1 MAQLKTSYIFD
12 KNLYHTIQ
20 VMKKTLIKT
29 TLIAL
34 TAMNVNAQN
43 PGIKIAD
50 IDKTVDPRED
60 FYQFANGTWLKN
72 TQIPAQESRWGSFNE
87 LADRNNDN
95 LKKILEECAAD
106 KMAKP
111 GSNKQKIGD
120 FYHVGMDTVKLE
132 KEGYGP
138 IIPLLTS
145 ISKIANKTDLL
156 KTIAELHSKGLSG
169 LFTFAI
175 DADEKSSND
184 NAVYFAQIRLGL
196 PDKMY
201 YTDAKYESIRAAYKK
216 HIENMFSLLGDKAD
230 VAVKSS
236 ETIFSIESQLA
247 DGSMGRIELRDPD
260 KQYNKSTKVDFLKKQ
275 TNIDFNTYLTAA
287 AVTAPFTDVIVRQP
301 LYFDKL
307 NQMLNS
313 VSIADWKTYLRWCV
327 VHQTASFMSAT
338 FVKENFSFYG
348 TTLQGAKEMKPRWK
362 RVSATIDG
370 SIGEALG
377 QIFVDKY
384 FDAESKKK
392 VNEMVDNLFTAF
404 KERIKTRVWMSD
416 VTKQK
421 ALEKLAK
428 IIRKLGYPD
437 KWKDYTTLEIKNDS
451 YVANVL
457 RSNHYEYKRMIDKI
471 GKPVDKTEWG
481 MSPPTVNAYYNP
493 SYNEI
498 VFPAGIM
505 QPPFF
510 NAKADDAANYGVMGA
525 VIGHELTHGFDD
537 QGAKYDADGNLKNWW
552 TEEDMK
558 NFESRTGL
566 IRNQFDAFVA
576 IDTLHVNGQLTLGE
590 NIADLGGLTM
600 SYYAYKLSL
609 KGAKSSV
616 MDGFTGEQ
624 RFFIA
629 WAQGWKTLSRPEAL
643 KQMIATNPHSPG
655 NFRVLG
661 PLSNMKEFYEAFNV
675 KETNKMYRPADKRA
689 EIW

>member
-1 MAQLKTSYIFD
+1 
-12 KNLYHTIQ
+12 
-20 VMKKTLIKT
+20 
-29 TLIAL
+29 
-34 TAMNVNAQN
+34 
-43 PGIKIAD
+43 
-50 IDKTVDPRED
+50 
-60 FYQFANGTWLKN
+60 
-72 TQIPAQESRWGSFNE
+72 
-87 LADRNNDN
+87 
-95 LKKILEECAAD
+95 
-106 KMAKP
+106 
-111 GSNKQKIGD
+111 
-120 FYHVGMDTVKLE
+120 
-132 KEGYGP
+132 
-138 IIPLLTS
+138 
-145 ISKIANKTDLL
+145 
-156 KTIAELHSKGLSG
+156 
-169 LFTFAI
+169 
-175 DADEKSSND
+175 
-184 NAVYFAQIRLGL
+184 
-196 PDKMY
+196 
-201 YTDAKYESIRAAYKK
+201 
-216 HIENMFSLLGDKAD
+216 
-230 VAVKSS
+230 
-236 ETIFSIESQLA
+236 
-247 DGSMGRIELRDPD
+247 MGRIELRDPD
-260 KQYNKSTKVDFLKKQ
+260 KQYNKLTKVDFFNKQ
-275 TNIDFNTYLTAA
+275 ANLDLNSYIVAA
-287 AVTAPFTDVIVRQP
+287 GATAPFIDVIVRQP

-307 NQMLNS
+307 NQVINT
-313 VSIADWKTYLRWCV
+313 VSIADWKTYLRWCTA
-327 VHQTASFMSAT
+327 HQTASFLSAA
-338 FVKENFSFYG
+338 FVKENFSFYSA
-348 TTLQGAKEMKPRWK
+348 TLQGAKEMKPRWK

-392 VNEMVDNLFTAF
+392 VNTMVDNLFTAF
-404 KERIKTRVWMSD
+404 KERINTRVWMSD

-421 ALEKLAK
+421 ALEKLGK
-428 IIRKLGYPD
+428 IMRKLGYPD
-437 KWKDYTTLEIKNDS
+437 KWKDYSTLDIKNDS

-537 QGAKYDADGNLKNWW
+537 QGAKYDADGNLKDWW
-552 TEEDMK
+552 TAEDMK

-566 IRNQFDAFVA
+566 VREQFDAYVA

-609 KGAKSSV
+609 KGAKSKV
-616 MDGFTGEQ
+616 IDGFTGEQ

-629 WAQGWKTLSRPEAL
+629 WAQGWKTLSRDEAL
-643 KQMIATNPHSPG
+643 KQLIATNPHSPG

-675 KETNKMYRPADKRA
+675 KEGNKMYRPDNKRA

>member
-1 MAQLKTSYIFD
+1 
-12 KNLYHTIQ
+12 
-20 VMKKTLIKT
+20 MKKTLIKT

-50 IDKTVDPRED
+50 MDKSVDPRED
-60 FYQFANGTWLKN
+60 FYQFSNGTWLKN

-120 FYHVGMDTVKLE
+120 FYHVGMDTAKLE

-145 ISKIANKTDLL
+145 ITKIANKADLL
-156 KTIAELHSKGLSG
+156 KTTGELHTKGLSG
-169 LFTFAI
+169 LFAFI
-175 DADEKSSND
+175 IEADMKSSND
-184 NAVYFAQIRLGL
+184 NAVYFGQTRLGL

-201 YTDAKYESIRAAYKK
+201 YTDAKYATIRTAYKK

-230 VAVKSS
+230 VAIKNS
-236 ETIFSIESQLA
+236 ETIFAIESQLA

-260 KQYNKSTKVDFLKKQ
+260 KQYNKSTKADFLKKQ
-275 TNIDFNTYLTAA
+275 ANIDFNTYLTAA
-287 AVTAPFTDVIVRQP
+287 AITAPFKDVIVTQP

-307 NQMLNS
+307 NQMINS
-313 VSIADWKTYLRWCV
+313 VSIDEWKTYLRWCV
-327 VHQTASFMSAT
+327 VHQTATFLSAT

-362 RVSATIDG
+362 RVLATIDG
-370 SIGEALG
+370 SVGEALG

-392 VNEMVDNLFTAF
+392 VNQMVDNLFTAF
-404 KERIKTRVWMSD
+404 KERIKTRVWMGD
-416 VTKQK
+416 TTKQK
-421 ALEKLAK
+421 ALDKLAK
-428 IIRKLGYPD
+428 IMRKLGYPD
-437 KWKDYTTLEIKNDS
+437 KWKDYTTLDIKNDS

-457 RSNHYEYKRMIDKI
+457 RSNHYEYKRMINKI

-510 NAKADDAANYGVMGA
+510 DAKADDAANYGVMGA

-537 QGAKYDADGNLKNWW
+537 QGAKFDAEGNLKDWW
-552 TEEDMK
+552 TAEDMK

-566 IRNQFDAFVA
+566 IRNQFDAYVA

-609 KGAKSSV
+609 KGAKSPV
-616 MDGFTGEQ
+616 IDGFTGEQ

-655 NFRVLG
+655 NFRANG
-661 PLSNMKEFYEAFNV
+661 PMTNMKEFYEAFGV
-675 KETNKMYRPADKRA
+675 KEGNKMYRPADKRA
-689 EIW
+689 EVW

>member
-1 MAQLKTSYIFD
+1 
-12 KNLYHTIQ
+12 
-20 VMKKTLIKT
+20 MKKALIKT

-50 IDKTVDPRED
+50 MDKSVDPRDD
-60 FYQFANGTWLKN
+60 FYQYANGTWIKK
-72 TQIPAQESRWGSFNE
+72 TKIPAQESRWGSFNE

-106 KMAKP
+106 KAAKP

-120 FYHVGMDTVKLE
+120 FYRVGMDTVKLE
-132 KEGYGP
+132 KEGYAP
-138 IIPLLTS
+138 IVSLLTD
-145 ISKIANKTDLL
+145 INKIASKTDLL
-156 KTIAELHSKGLSG
+156 KMTGELHGKGLSG
-169 LFTFAI
+169 VFVFAVE
-175 DADEKSSND
+175 ADMKSSND
-184 NAVYFAQIRLGL
+184 NAVYFGQTRLGL

-201 YTDAKYESIRAAYKK
+201 YTDAKYESIRKAYKK

-230 VAVKSS
+230 AALKNA
-236 ETIFSIESQLA
+236 ETIFNIESQLA

-260 KQYNKSTKVDFLKKQ
+260 KQYNKFTKVDFLKKQ
-275 TNIDFNTYLTAA
+275 ANLDFNTYLTAA
-287 AVTAPFTDVIVRQP
+287 AITTPFTDVVVTQP

-307 NQMLNS
+307 NQMINS
-313 VSIADWKTYLRWCV
+313 VSIDDWKTYLRWCV
-327 VHQTASFMSAT
+327 IHQTASFLSNN
-338 FVKENFSFYG
+338 FVKESFSFYG

-362 RVSATIDG
+362 RVLATIDG
-370 SIGEALG
+370 SVGEALG
-377 QIFVDKY
+377 QLFVDKY
-384 FDAESKKK
+384 FDAASKKK
-392 VNEMVDNLFTAF
+392 VNEMVDNLSAAF
-404 KERIKTRVWMSD
+404 KERIKTRTWMGD
-416 VTKQK
+416 TTKQK
-421 ALEKLAK
+421 ALDKLAK
-428 IIRKLGYPD
+428 IMRKLGYPD
-437 KWKDYTTLEIKNDS
+437 KWKDYSTLDIKNDS

-457 RSNHYEYKRMIDKI
+457 RSNYYEYKRMIDKI

-537 QGAKYDADGNLKNWW
+537 QGAKFDADGNLKDWW
-552 TEEDMK
+552 TAEDMK
-558 NFESRTGL
+558 NFQSRTGL
-566 IRNQFDAFVA
+566 IREQFDAYIA

-609 KGAKSSV
+609 KGAKSPV
-616 MDGFTGEQ
+616 IDGFTGEQ

-661 PLSNMKEFYEAFNV
+661 PLSNMKEFYEAFKV
-675 KETNKMYRPADKRA
+675 KETNKMFRPDGKRA
-689 EIW
+689 EVW